1 MPQIAKTY
9 ISLILCSGAAVLLIA
24 AASWSSASLPPFLT
38 LLGFAAVSSTL
49 KLRIPGIESTL
60 SPNFIFLLLA
70 MLSCSFSELV
80 AIALV
85 AALVQSLWAAKKPRL
100 AQVAFSAAALVL
112 SAIIAFQSSR
122 FLLGSN
128 ASNSPL
134 VFAVL
139 AGTVYLPLNTA
150 LVSGVIGLVERRPLL
165 QVARICYECVLPY
178 FMGGIL
184 FAGIVSG
191 AFSRS
196 SAWQGATVLF
206 PVAVLGYLYSLSRT
220 PTITP
225 AQFQSPNSRTEEKE
239 LVGVGSR
246 GHSH

>member
-24 AASWSSASLPPFLT
+24 VASWSSASLPPFLT
-38 LLGFAAVSSTL
+38 LLGFTAVASTL
-49 KLRIPGIESTL
+49 KLRIPGLEGTL

-80 AIALV
+80 AISLV

-100 AQVAFSAAALVL
+100 VQVAFNAAALVL

-122 FLLGSN
+122 FFLGSQ

-134 VFAVL
+134 VFAIL
-139 AGTVYLPLNTA
+139 AGAVYVPLNTA
-150 LVSGVIGLVERRPLL
+150 FISAVIGLVDRRPLL
-165 QVARICYECVLPY
+165 QVARMCYQCIFPY
-178 FMGGIL
+178 FMGGVL
-184 FAGIVSG
+184 FAGVVSG

-196 SAWQGATVLF
+196 SAWQGATVIF
-206 PVAVLGYLYSLSRT
+206 PLAVLSHLYSLSRT

-225 AQFQSPNSRTEEKE
+225 AQFQSAHSPAEDKE
-239 LVGVGSR
+239 LVGVGAR
-246 GHSH
+246 GPSH

>member
-1 MPQIAKTY
+1 MPRAAKIY
-9 ISLILCSGAAVLLIA
+9 ISLILCSGAAVLLITA
-24 AASWSSASLPPFLT
+24 GSWSSASPAPFLT

-49 KLRIPGIESTL
+49 KIRIPGLESTM

-70 MLSCSFSELV
+70 MLCCSFSELV
-80 AIALV
+80 SIALV

-100 AQVAFSAAALVL
+100 VQVAFSAAALVL
-112 SAIIAFQSSR
+112 SAVIAFQSSR

-150 LVSGVIGLVERRPLL
+150 LVSAVIGLVERRPLL
-165 QVARICYECVLPY
+165 QVARICYECVFPY
-178 FMGGIL
+178 FMGGFL

-225 AQFQSPNSRTEEKE
+225 AQFQSANLPTEDKQ

-246 GHSH
+246 GHSR